1 MSNVQTGGCLCG
13 AVRYEVGSPTDRIVQ
28 CHCRNC
34 QKVSGAGASANILVD
49 TDQLKITQ
57 GEPKIFVDTADSGQK
72 LSRAFCAQ
80 CGSSLYS
87 QRHNM
92 MNKIV
97 LKAGSL
103 DETPDAKIVMNI
115 WTQSARP
122 WVLTDPEVT
131 SYDQNRP
138 V

>member
-1 MSNVQTGGCLCG
+1 MSDKKTGGCLCG
-13 AVRYEVGSPTDRIVQ
+13 AVRYELIGDTDKIVQ

-34 QKVSGAGASANILVD
+34 QKISGAGASTNILVD
-49 TDQLKITQ
+49 ADKLTML
-57 GEPKIFVDTADSGQK
+57 GEQPKIYVDTADSGNH
-72 LSRAFCAQ
+72 LNRAFCSQ

-92 MNKIV
+92 MDKLV

-103 DETPDAKIVMNI
+103 DNSDDASVVMNI
-115 WTQSARP
+115 WCQSARP
-122 WVLTDPEVT
+122 WVVTDPDVKRF
-131 SYDQNRP
+131 DQNRP